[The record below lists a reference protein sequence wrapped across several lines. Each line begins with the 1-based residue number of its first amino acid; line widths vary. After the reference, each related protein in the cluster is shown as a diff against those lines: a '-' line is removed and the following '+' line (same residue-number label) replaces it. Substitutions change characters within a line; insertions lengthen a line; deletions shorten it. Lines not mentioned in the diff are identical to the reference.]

1 LLSRRR
7 VLVLGCTRAD
17 SASSPRFGHGRNE
30 ADQVGCTPEAR
41 GQRADAESPGKT
53 LECDPRCALSL

>member
-17 SASSPRFGHGRNE
+17 GASSPRFGHGRNE
-30 ADQVGCTPEAR
+30 ADQVG
-41 GQRADAESPGKT
+41 
-53 LECDPRCALSL
+53 